1 MTENI
6 QHIRLINGEEI
17 VADIISET
25 EWTITVDT
33 PLMIEERRDESG
45 ASALIMTKYIPFS
58 TDNRCELSKEHIIT
72 FSQLHPEL
80 IKYYKNSI
88 VFNGKSTAKI
98 VAEIGRVNALM
109 EEIMMEEEFDHSG
122 LEEEHIIKGTTSK
135 H

>member
-1 MTENI
+1 MANI
-6 QHIRLINGEEI
+6 QHLRLINGEEI

-25 EWTITVDT
+25 EWTVTVDT

-58 TDNRCELSKEHIIT
+58 TTNRCELSKDHIIT
-72 FSQLHPEL
+72 YSALHPEL
-80 IKYYKNSI
+80 IKYYHNSI

-98 VAEIGRVNALM
+98 VAEIQRVNALM
-109 EEIMMEEEFDHSG
+109 EEIMMEEEFDHQG
-122 LEEEHIIKGTTSK
+122 LSQEHVIKGTLSK